1 MKYRHRRKRN
11 EGFLY
16 DKRKFHKFARPKG
29 SKNFGPVPGRDEKL
43 LTMAENT
50 ANTAQINIEDLFRLN
65 YRPLCMYAL
74 HYLQDTALVEDV
86 VQECFTTLW
95 EKIGEGVPIAN
106 RRAYLYMTVRNRCLD
121 QLRRKGIPTES
132 LKPYDTY
139 GIIDD
144 DDAEERSH
152 IEAKLWTAIDSLPE
166 KCRQVFLMSKRDGLK
181 YEEIAQELGLSVNTV
196 RNQISKA
203 LNVLKNGAIKIYTL
217 ILSLF

>member
-1 MKYRHRRKRN
+1 MAVYS
-11 EGFLY
+11 
-16 DKRKFHKFARPKG
+16 PKTL
-29 SKNFGPVPGRDEKL
+29 RQTE
-43 LTMAENT
+43 
-50 ANTAQINIEDLFRLN
+50 IEDLFRYN

-74 HYLQDTALVEDV
+74 HYLQDTDLVEDV

-95 EKIGEGVPIAN
+95 EKLEQGSQVAD
-106 RRAYLYMTVRNRCLD
+106 RRAYLYVAVRNRCLD
-121 QLRRKGIPTES
+121 HLRRRGMQTES

-144 DDAEERSH
+144 DDAQERSQ

-166 KCRQVFLMSKRDGLK
+166 KCREIFLMSMRDGLK

-203 LNVLKNGAIKIYTL
+203 LNVLKSGVIKIYSF
-217 ILSLF
+217 ILGIFG